1 MTAEELFE
9 SVGFVEE
16 YYAKMIDFYRDNFE
30 PEKDMIVEPCINFLL
45 KYIERKEAESND

>member
-30 PEKDMIVEPCINFLL
+30 PERDMTVELCINFLL